1 MRVLVLAII
10 GGILI
15 CCQPASR
22 DLETEDLKEVQV
34 THAQGFEINWQQGI
48 KIITVHQPWT
58 GAHKSLKYALVAKGQ
73 KVPPDLIFDE
83 IIRTPVTKLV
93 LTSTTHLPA
102 LDLLAA
108 QNLLIG
114 FPQTQYITTP
124 SIRKAVAKGSVT
136 ELGSANG
143 LNMELL
149 LESDPELVITY
160 QSGADYTQ
168 LDALSATGI
177 PTVLNADFLEP
188 TPLGRAEWIKFIGHI
203 IDRGE
208 DADSIFATIA
218 ARYQQTTK
226 LTQSLASRP
235 AVFSGSMY
243 GGTWYAPGG
252 NSFVSQLIKDAGG
265 QYTWSDRAV
274 AGNLELSFEAMLAH
288 DQGTEYWIGVGG
300 FSSMEALLA
309 ADERYKHFSAFE
321 TGNIFGYHKRVS
333 AQGGYEYLEMGVAR
347 PDLVLL
353 DLVKILHPD
362 LVPDYESYFFQR
374 LP

>member
-1 MRVLVLAII
+1 MIL

-15 CCQPASR
+15 CCQPASNNS
-22 DLETEDLKEVQV
+22 EVENTKEVPV
-34 THAQGFEINWQQGI
+34 IHAQGFEISWQKGI

-58 GAHKSLKYALVAKGQ
+58 GANKSLKYALVAKGQ
-73 KVPPDLIFDE
+73 KVPDGLTFDE
-83 IIRTPVTKLV
+83 IIRTPITKLV

-102 LDLLAA
+102 LELLEA

-124 SIRKAVAKGSVT
+124 SIRKAVAEGSVA
-136 ELGSANG
+136 EMGGANG
-143 LNMELL
+143 LNIELL
-149 LESDPELVITY
+149 LEADPDLVITY
-160 QSGADYTQ
+160 QSGADFTQ
-168 LDALSATGI
+168 LDALKATGI

-203 IDRGE
+203 IDRG
-208 DADSIFATIA
+208 AHSDSMFATIA
-218 ARYQQTTK
+218 ARYQQTK
-226 LTQSLASRP
+226 QLTQSLTKRP

-265 QYTWSDRAV
+265 QYTWNDRAV
-274 AGNLELSFEAMLAH
+274 PGSLELSFEAMLAH
-288 DQGTEYWIGVGG
+288 DQDSEYWIGVGG
-300 FSSMEALLA
+300 FSTREELLA
-309 ADERYKHFSAFE
+309 ADDRYKHFNAFE
-321 TGNIFGYHKRVS
+321 SGNIFGYHKRVS

-347 PDLVLL
+347 PDIVLQ
-353 DLVKILHPD
+353 DIVKILHPE
-362 LVPDYESYFFQR
+362 LLPGYESYFFQQ